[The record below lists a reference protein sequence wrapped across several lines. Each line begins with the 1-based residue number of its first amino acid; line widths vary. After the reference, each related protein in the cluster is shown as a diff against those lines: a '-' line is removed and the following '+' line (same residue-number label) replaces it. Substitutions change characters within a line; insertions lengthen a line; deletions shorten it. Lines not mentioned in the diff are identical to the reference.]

1 MTDTALKERRPRE
14 YRKSGLFTLR
24 RQLIDLGSRAID
36 GRSSVGVALRRSKAE
51 LIQDLGRKDSI
62 STQQETLIELAARS
76 KIMLDSVDSW
86 ILAQPTLINSRKKTM
101 LSVVQQRQTIA
112 DGLTRIMKDLGLERR
127 AKEVTLN
134 DYIERQYGEKK
145 CTPIKPLKKALQ
157 AFRSRKRTEMLDP
170 SILGRV
176 HAVEMPFSAGSE
188 IPCGNRL
195 CSVTFKA
202 GGVANSPK
210 RFCGDPCKQQAS
222 ILRRA
227 AALLIDRGKDQAWSV
242 LEKIR

>member
-36 GRSSVGVALRRSKAE
+36 GRSSVGAALRRSKAE

-76 KIMLDSVDSW
+76 KIMRDSVDSW

-145 CTPIKPLKKALQ
+145 CMPIKPLKKALQ

-170 SILGRV
+170 SILGSV
-176 HAVEMPFSAGSE
+176 HAVESHSRQDQRSRVAIRSALSRSRLEVWLIARSGSAVIRVSSRHLSCAE
-188 IPCGNRL
+188 L
-195 CSVTFKA
+195 LHCS
-202 GGVANSPK
+202 
-210 RFCGDPCKQQAS
+210 
-222 ILRRA
+222 
-227 AALLIDRGKDQAWSV
+227 
-242 LEKIR
+242 